1 MPPVSVKERLE
12 KKRAE
17 WRKIAETVQDK
28 PAKFGPDVDFARFK
42 EPRQKQEVDSL
53 KSLSKQM
60 KEAAL
65 YAGVD
70 AEEKFRSGS
79 YFQVDYT
86 PIYRKVQEMYKGQL
100 EIMSTGEALEKYEWA
115 QDLWWKAVPLDQDK
129 FTARAEL
136 KHTHGYFIH
145 VFKNQ
150 KVETPIQACLLL
162 SENNVSQ
169 NVHNL
174 IVIDEGAEA
183 QIITGCTV
191 QERVTGGAHIGIS
204 EFFLRKNSS
213 LMFTMIHNW
222 AESFDVRP
230 RSGTVLE
237 EGATF
242 VNNYILMK
250 PVKSIQM
257 FPAAYLNGDKSRARF
272 NTILAGKKDSYID
285 VGSKAVLKGKHTSA
299 ESIARTVAYDE
310 SEIYARGDLLSQ
322 VNESRAHLDC
332 RGILFS
338 DKAKIWAI
346 PALAAEMA
354 PQAELSHEAAISPIA
369 EEEVEYLMT
378 RGLAKDEAMSTI
390 TRGFLDI
397 EIPGLPPV
405 LKKYIDHVLDAA
417 DKEAL

>member
-1 MPPVSVKERLE
+1 MSKVTDRLA

-17 WRKIAETVQDK
+17 WAELALTVAEK
-28 PAKFGPDVDFARFK
+28 PAKFGPDVDFARFE
-42 EPRQKQEVDSL
+42 EPTAKSEVASL
-53 KSLSKQM
+53 KSLTKQM

-70 AEEKFRSGS
+70 AEEAFRSGS
-79 YFQVDYT
+79 YFQVDYS
-86 PIYRKVQEMYKGQL
+86 PIYQKVQEMYKGQL
-100 EIMSTGEALEKYEWA
+100 EIMSTAEALQKYDWV
-115 QDLWWKAVPLDQDK
+115 QDLWWSAVPVDQDK
-129 FTARAEL
+129 YTARAEL
-136 KHTHGYFIH
+136 LQTHGYFIH
-145 VFKNQ
+145 VFPGQ

-169 NVHNL
+169 NVHNMV
-174 IVIDEGAEA
+174 VIDEGASA

-191 QERVTGGAHIGIS
+191 MEEVSGGAHIGIS
-204 EFFLRKNSS
+204 EFFLRKNAD

-230 RSGTVLE
+230 RSATILE
-237 EGATF
+237 AGATF

-257 FPAAYLNGDKSRARF
+257 FPAAYLNGDGSRARF
-272 NTILAGKKDSYID
+272 NTIISGKKDSYID
-285 VGSKAVLKGKHTSA
+285 VGSRAILKGKNTSS
-299 ESIARTVAYDE
+299 ESIARTVGYDE
-310 SEIYARGDLLSQ
+310 SAIYSRGDLISYT
-322 VNESRAHLDC
+322 NETKAHLDC

-338 DKAKIWAI
+338 DKAQIWAI
-346 PALAAEMA
+346 PALAADGA

-369 EEEVEYLMT
+369 EEEVEYLQT
-378 RGLAKDEAMSTI
+378 RGLTKDEAMSTI
-390 TRGFLDI
+390 TRGFLNI

-405 LKKYIDHVLDAA
+405 LKGYIDHVLDAA

>member
-1 MPPVSVKERLE
+1 MSVKDRL
-12 KKRAE
+12 KIKRAE
-17 WRKIAETVQDK
+17 WRKIAETVKDK
-28 PAKFGPDVDFARFK
+28 PAKFGPDVDFARFE
-42 EPRQKQEVDSL
+42 EPQEKQEVASL

-70 AEEKFRSGS
+70 ASEAFRSGS

-100 EIMSTGEALEKYEWA
+100 EIMSTAEALEKYEWA
-115 QDLWWKAVPLDQDK
+115 QDLWWTAVPLDQDK
-129 FTARAEL
+129 YTARAEL
-136 KHTHGYFIH
+136 KQTHGYFIH
-145 VFKNQ
+145 VFKDQ
-150 KVETPIQACLLL
+150 KIETPIQACLLL

-174 IVIDEGAEA
+174 IVIDEGADA

-191 QERVTGGAHIGIS
+191 QEKVSGGAHIGIS

-222 AESFDVRP
+222 AETFDVRP
-230 RSGTVLE
+230 RSGTICD

-257 FPAAYLNGDKSRARF
+257 FPAAYLNGEGSRARF

-285 VGSKAVLKGKHTSA
+285 VGSRAVLKGKNTSA

-332 RGILFS
+332 RGILFG

-354 PQAELSHEAAISPIA
+354 PRAELSHEAAISPIA

-378 RGLAKDEAMSTI
+378 RGITKDEAMSTI
-390 TRGFLDI
+390 TRGFLNI
-397 EIPGLPPV
+397 EIPGLPPI
-405 LKKYIDHVLDAA
+405 LKTYIDHVLDAA

>member
-1 MPPVSVKERLE
+1 MSVKERLKE
-12 KKRAE
+12 KRAG
-17 WRKIAETVQDK
+17 WRKIAEAVQDK
-28 PAKFGPDVDFARFK
+28 PAKFGPDVDFARFEEPTEKK
-42 EPRQKQEVDSL
+42 ELASL

-65 YAGVD
+65 YAGVNAD
-70 AEEKFRSGS
+70 ESFRSGS

-100 EIMSTGEALEKYEWA
+100 EIMSTAEALEKYEWV
-115 QDLWWKAVPLDQDK
+115 QDLWWTAVPLDQDK
-129 FTARAEL
+129 YTARAEL
-136 KHTHGYFIH
+136 KQTHGYFIH
-145 VFKNQ
+145 VFKGQ
-150 KVETPIQACLLL
+150 KVEKPIQACLLL

-174 IVIDEGAEA
+174 IVVDEGAEA

-191 QERVTGGAHIGIS
+191 QEEVSGGAHIGIS
-204 EFFLRKNSS
+204 EFFLRKNSN

-230 RSGTVLE
+230 RSATILD

-257 FPAAYLNGDKSRARF
+257 FPAAYLNGASSRARF
-272 NTILAGKKDSYID
+272 NTIIAGKKDSYID
-285 VGSKAVLKGKHTSA
+285 IGSRAVMKGKNTSSEA
-299 ESIARTVAYDE
+299 IARTVAYDE

-346 PALAAEMA
+346 PALAAEGA

-369 EEEVEYLMT
+369 EEEVEYLQT
-378 RGLAKDEAMSTI
+378 RGLSKDEAMSTI
-390 TRGFLDI
+390 TRGFLNI

-405 LKKYIDHVLDAA
+405 LKTYIDRVLDAA